1 MPQVAVP
8 AAFYRG
14 GTSRAVFFREEDL
27 AGYDDHAR
35 RAVILAGIGSPD
47 PYGRELDGLG
57 GGVSSLSKVAIV
69 GPAAQAGGEADV
81 TFTFGQVDVR
91 RPVVEFNGTCG
102 NISAAVAP
110 FAIDEGMVA
119 AVSPVTSVRV
129 LDVNT
134 GQLFVS
140 RVEVTDGTAEAE
152 AEGDFLIDGVAGPGA
167 PVELEYQTAAGSLGQ
182 GVLPTGQARQRLTLD
197 GHHPV
202 EVSIVDAVNPMVF
215 ARARDVGMSG
225 TESPA
230 RIDADAGLR
239 DMLGQIRARAAV
251 LLGLAATPAEADAT
265 SQAVPKVVV
274 VSPPAAS
281 QVSNGAALAAA
292 DVDLVARMLSMGVA
306 HQAMA
311 GSAALCTAV
320 AAAIE
325 GTVVHDAA
333 GPRDA
338 GAGRVRIG
346 HPAGMLV
353 VRALVDRAGSDGWV
367 VRSVGTFRT
376 ARRIMSGHIYVP
388 SRYLEGTAWF
398 HG

>member
-14 GTSRAVFFREEDL
+14 GTSRAIFFRADDL
-27 AGYDDHAR
+27 AGYDDQAR
-35 RAVILAGIGSPD
+35 LAIILAGIGSPD

-69 GPAAQAGGEADV
+69 GRAPAGVPADV

-91 RPVVEFNGTCG
+91 HPVVEFNGTCG

-110 FAIDEGMVA
+110 FAIDEGLVPAVA
-119 AVSPVTSVRV
+119 PVTSVRV
-129 LDVNT
+129 SDVNT
-134 GQLFVS
+134 GQVFLS
-140 RVEVTDGTAEAE
+140 RVEVAQDTAEAE
-152 AEGDFLIDGVAGPGA
+152 AEGDFRIDGVAGPAA

-182 GVLPTGQARQRLTLD
+182 GVLPTGLARQELGLD
-197 GHHPV
+197 GHDPV

-215 ARARDVGMSG
+215 ARAADVGLSG

-239 DMLGQIRARAAV
+239 DVLGQIRARAAV
-251 LLGLAATPAEADAT
+251 LLGLAATPAEADESSRAI
-265 SQAVPKVVV
+265 PKVVV
-274 VSPPAAS
+274 VASPAGYQAS
-281 QVSNGAALAAA
+281 SGRTLAAA
-292 DVDLVARMLSMGVA
+292 DVDLVTRMLSMGVA

-320 AAAIE
+320 AAAIA
-325 GTVVHDAA
+325 GTVVSEVT
-333 GPRDA
+333 GPRAD
-338 GAGRVRIG
+338 GTDRVRIG
-346 HPAGMLV
+346 HPAGVLV
-353 VRALVDRAGSDGWV
+353 VRAQVDRAAGGWV
-367 VRSVGTFRT
+367 VRSASTFRT

-388 SRYLEGTAWF
+388 SRYLAGKAWF